1 MKNNLRKGFT
11 MIELLVVIAIVGI
24 LAGTVIP
31 KLIKEIRK
39 ATVAKVQH
47 NLGVI
52 RSRLSLDETFL
63 DEFPNLYDETNTTL
77 LDNYRILDTPGFTD
91 SDGDSHEASS
101 DVVYTRTNIGGWLY
115 NIDEGEMYANL
126 PNGAYTKDSEYE
138 IWSGETT
145 ITPEITYN
153 ASENIL
159 PYGRLQFYNE
169 ETDGWEDMVDGDVYS
184 SDTKIKYVP
193 NADGVSNN
201 SNKIDVGTISGAT
214 ASLTDWGDISGDNN
228 NIATTTIDGVTVT
241 TTLENGSLATFNE
254 DKSSSQGTGIGST
267 NLTSGLNK
275 NNSLTIDVDGEDI
288 NKVVFTLDGL
298 GNWFDGD
305 SSKATKVTITAYDDD
320 GDILTEQSGYRD
332 SGEFSD
338 DYTFE
343 VADTNISY
351 FVLSSESGKDG
362 SSGSG
367 TYVVQSVSLIRSAQ
381 DYVSLTVENPDGTTD
396 EITKE
401 ILLDDTNSHED
412 IIINGET
419 DDD

>member
-1 MKNNLRKGFT
+1 M
-11 MIELLVVIAIVGI
+11 
-24 LAGTVIP
+24 
-31 KLIKEIRK
+31 
-39 ATVAKVQH
+39 
-47 NLGVI
+47 
-52 RSRLSLDETFL
+52 
-63 DEFPNLYDETNTTL
+63 
-77 LDNYRILDTPGFTD
+77 
-91 SDGDSHEASS
+91 SHEASS

-159 PYGRLQFYNE
+159 PYGTLQFYNE
-169 ETDGWEDMVDGDVYS
+169 ETGSWEDMVDGDVYS

-193 NADGVSNN
+193 NADGVSND
-201 SNKIDVGTISGAT
+201 SNKIDVGTTSGET
-214 ASLTDWGDISGDNN
+214 ASLTDWGDISGDND
-228 NIATTTIDGVTVT
+228 NIATTTIDGVTIT
-241 TTLENGSLATFNE
+241 TTLESGSLTTLNE
-254 DKSSSQGTGIGST
+254 DKSSAQGTGIGST
-267 NLTSGLNK
+267 DIGSGLNK
-275 NNSLTIDVDGEDI
+275 NNSLTIDVDGEDV
-288 NKVVFTLDGL
+288 NKVIFTLDGL
-298 GNWFDGD
+298 GGWFDED
-305 SSKATKVTITAYDDD
+305 NNNATKVTITAYDED
-320 GDILTEQSGYRD
+320 GDIISEQSGYRD

-362 SSGSG
+362 SSGNG
-367 TYVVQSVSLIRSAQ
+367 TYVVQSVSLIKSAQ

>member
-11 MIELLVVIAIVGI
+11 MIELLVVIAIIGI

-63 DEFPNLYDETNTTL
+63 DEFPNLYDETDTDL

-91 SDGDSHEASS
+91 SDGVSHEASS
-101 DVVYTRTNIGGWLY
+101 NVVYTRTNIGGWLY

-153 ASENIL
+153 ASENKL
-159 PYGRLQFYNE
+159 SYGRLQFYNE
-169 ETDGWEDMVDGDVYS
+169 ETGSWEDMVDGDVYS
-184 SDTKIKYVP
+184 SDTEIKYVP
-193 NADGVSNN
+193 YENYVSG
-201 SNKIDVGTISGAT
+201 STNKIDVGTISGET
-214 ASLTDWGDISGDNN
+214 AEVEDWGVVDGNKATMTLDDGTVITTSVSSGNLNEYNGADSHV
-228 NIATTTIDGVTVT
+228 GV
-241 TTLENGSLATFNE
+241 
-254 DKSSSQGTGIGST
+254 GIGSSDVST
-267 NLTSGLNK
+267 GLNR
-275 NNSLTIDVDGEDI
+275 NQVLTVAVDGEDI

-298 GNWFDGD
+298 GGYFDE
-305 SSKATKVTITAYDDD
+305 SSSNATMVLISAFNANGELIETQSDYRKSGSFTDEYEFEIT
-320 GDILTEQSGYRD
+320 ES
-332 SGEFSD
+332 
-338 DYTFE
+338 
-343 VADTNISY
+343 VSY
-351 FVLSSESGKDG
+351 FELTTEG
-362 SSGSG
+362 SNG
-367 TYVVQSVSLIRSAQ
+367 TYVVQNVSLIKSAQ
-381 DYVSLTVENPDGTTD
+381 DYVSLTVENPDGTT
-396 EITKE
+396 ETITKD
-401 ILLDDTNSHED
+401 ILLDETNSSED